1 MKTFNIHFIRH
12 GVTQGNING
21 AYVGSTDIPLAQEGI
36 LKLKKLKQN
45 FNYPKADVVYSSYLM
60 RCVQTANILYSE
72 NEIIT
77 VPGLEE
83 YNFGEWEGKTA
94 KDLKDSEKFLKW
106 VSNSKDICPDG
117 GESMSDFTSR
127 VLKSFEG
134 LVKKIILSDK
144 KDNVVVSHGG
154 VIMTILAAFGI
165 PRAKMYDWLVD
176 NGCGYSVRIIPS
188 LWMRQQA
195 FEVYSKIPSDM
206 TEGRA
211 PESAYMVDLV
221 RQMTD
226 NIYGDA
232 NK

>member
-12 GVTQGNING
+12 GVTKGNISG
-21 AYVGSTDIPLAQEGI
+21 AYVGATDIPLAQEGI
-36 LKLKKLKQN
+36 IKLENLKQD
-45 FNYPKADVVYSSYLM
+45 FNYPKADAVYSSYLM
-60 RCVQTANILYSE
+60 RCVQTAKVLYPE
-72 NEIIT
+72 NEVVT

-94 KDLKDSEKFLKW
+94 KDLKDDEKFLQW
-106 VSNSKDICPDG
+106 VSNSKDVYPDG
-117 GESMSDFTSR
+117 GESLSNFECR
-127 VLKSFEG
+127 VLKSFED

-144 KDNVVVSHGG
+144 KDNVIISHGG
-154 VIMTILAAFGI
+154 VIMTILSAFGV

-176 NGCGYSVRIIPS
+176 NGCGYSVRIMPS

-206 TEGRA
+206 TADRA

-221 RQMTD
+221 REIAD
-226 NIYGDA
+226 NVYGDE
-232 NK
+232 N